1 MKKYFETTPN
11 FDGLKERI
19 IILKDG
25 EDKKTLFAVIALVVA
40 VVVAVTV
47 GVVYLLKTKMDD
59 EYEEDWD
66 YDWDDLDDEFCCED
80 DDCCCCTDKKPCK
93 TGVGFIYC
101 NFLGYCCCMCP
112 YWSCNPSAYRQ
123 TQLGPHRPD
132 KCRCDP

>member
-25 EDKKTLFAVIALVVA
+25 EDKKTLFAVIALVTA
-40 VVVAVTV
+40 VLIAVTV

-66 YDWDDLDDEFCCED
+66 YDWDDLEED
-80 DDCCCCTDKKPCK
+80 FFPQ
-93 TGVGFIYC
+93 FIA
-101 NFLGYCCCMCP
+101 NRDMMIKLMNDLPIHG
-112 YWSCNPSAYRQ
+112 
-123 TQLGPHRPD
+123 GE
-132 KCRCDP
+132 